1 MSQVKL
7 DILYEDNHIIAV
19 NKPAGMLVQGDSTG
33 DKSLFDHAKEYLKVT
48 YNKPGNVYLG
58 LPHRID
64 RPVSGVVLL
73 ARTSK
78 CAERLSK
85 LFAKKDINKVYWAIT
100 QGIPEEKEGHLV
112 DYLVKDRIKNKSKI
126 AKESNP
132 KAKKA
137 ELKYEWLESTNRYHL
152 LEVTL
157 LTGRHHQIR
166 AQLSSIGCPIKGD
179 LKYGARKTN
188 GPNGIHLHARKI
200 SFIHPVSNEPIE
212 IIANP
217 PSDTLWEHFLSKA
230 KERSEMAG

>member
-33 DKSLFDHAKEYLKVT
+33 DLSLFDHVKDYLKVA

-85 LFAKKDINKVYWAIT
+85 LFANQDISKIYWAVT
-100 QGIPEEKEGHLV
+100 QSIPEEKQGHLV
-112 DYLVKDRIKNKSKI
+112 HYLLKDRLKNKSRI
-126 AKESNP
+126 SKESHP
-132 KAKKA
+132 KAKRA

-157 LTGRHHQIR
+157 MTGRHHQIR
-166 AQLSSIGCPIKGD
+166 AQLSAIGCPIKGD
-179 LKYGARKTN
+179 LKYGARKSN
-188 GPNGIHLHARKI
+188 GPNGIHLHARKVK
-200 SFIHPVSNEPIE
+200 FIHPVSKESLE

-217 PSDTLWEHFLSKA
+217 PTDVLWGLFLARA
-230 KERSEMAG
+230 KEQPPKI